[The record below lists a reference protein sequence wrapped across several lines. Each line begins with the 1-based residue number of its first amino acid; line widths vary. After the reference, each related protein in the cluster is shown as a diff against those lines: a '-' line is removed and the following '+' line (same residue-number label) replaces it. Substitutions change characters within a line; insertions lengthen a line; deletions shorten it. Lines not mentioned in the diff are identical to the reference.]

1 MYGYNGKILRID
13 LTNRNCTLEPL
24 DEEKAKKFIGARGL
38 GVKTLLE
45 EIDPKI
51 DPLSIE
57 NKLVIVTGLLLELLC
72 QQVVDIW

>member
-45 EIDPKI
+45 EIDLK
-51 DPLSIE
+51 
-57 NKLVIVTGLLLELLC
+57 
-72 QQVVDIW
+72 